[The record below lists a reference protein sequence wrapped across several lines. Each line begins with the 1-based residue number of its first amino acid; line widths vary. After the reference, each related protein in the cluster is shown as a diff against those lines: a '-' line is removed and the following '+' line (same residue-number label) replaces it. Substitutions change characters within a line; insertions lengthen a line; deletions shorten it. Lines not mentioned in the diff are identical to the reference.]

1 MMSTEQSRLL
11 SYVIHTCCYM
21 RWLNCLMNWYK
32 RRLVNLHR
40 PVYTIMLYASFWRG
54 FESPAVGG
62 YRHHVVCILYQYF
75 VSELLRWWT
84 HHEKKDTTAQFREG
98 QFAILKCFPMKKE
111 GRASSSY
118 FCWKELV
125 LYCSTPLLH
134 ILRIWLSYFLL
145 SNNR

>member
-21 RWLNCLMNWYK
+21 RVGSIVWWTGINGAWWIYID
-32 RRLVNLHR
+32 RF
-40 PVYTIMLYASFWRG
+40 TIMLYASFWRG

>member
-1 MMSTEQSRLL
+1 MSTEQKRLL

-40 PVYTIMLYASFWRG
+40 PVYYYVRRIVLARFWKSRRG
-54 FESPAVGG
+54 GI

-75 VSELLRWWT
+75 VSTVMNTSRK
-84 HHEKKDTTAQFREG
+84 KKDTTAQFREG